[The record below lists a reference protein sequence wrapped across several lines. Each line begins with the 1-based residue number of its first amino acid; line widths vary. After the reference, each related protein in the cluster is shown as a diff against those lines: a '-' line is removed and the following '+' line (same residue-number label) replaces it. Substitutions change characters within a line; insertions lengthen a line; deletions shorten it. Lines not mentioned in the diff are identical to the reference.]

1 MGGRYVCHS
10 IDIRELNNKIG
21 CDMKTIYLSLYKFD
35 ELSKEAQQNVIEKE
49 RWNIMWQCM
58 DCYGSD
64 YKASLEKFDTLMGT
78 EACDYSVDYGGY
90 DFNYKINDMVICVNP
105 IDCDKDIYPNN
116 LCGKLLFRY
125 INNNIM
131 PYITKGKY
139 YSTGKY
145 IDGKYNYKCRR
156 SRVMLEYKDNCPLT
170 GMCYDFYLLKPI
182 IDYYDTWCT
191 YPENFSL
198 EDLIEKCYNS
208 FFKTWHEEYEYWAD
222 DEDAIREELHYNQ
235 YEDRLYYENGDVYVG
250 PLNEIA

>member
-1 MGGRYVCHS
+1 
-10 IDIRELNNKIG
+10 
-21 CDMKTIYLSLYKFD
+21 
-35 ELSKEAQQNVIEKE
+35 
-49 RWNIMWQCM
+49 MWQCM

-78 EACDYSVDYGGY
+78 EACDYSVDYSGY

-208 FFKTWHEEYEYWAD
+208 FS
-222 DEDAIREELHYNQ
+222 
-235 YEDRLYYENGDVYVG
+235 RLGMRNMSIGLMMKMRYVKSFIIISMKIDSIMRMG
-250 PLNEIA
+250 MYMLDH